1 MQLDGTQII
10 LAIIAI
16 ITVLIGLISTILVGI
31 GTVGFFILKYFIQ
44 EIKDIRDLWRQDQ
57 VTWAGLM
64 SAYAEPLKDIVRLTG
79 EHSETLKSVLDML
92 ETQESNLKGNMKIL
106 ASFAARNRKQQGG
119 Q

>member
-31 GTVGFFILKYFIQ
+31 GTVGFFLLRYFVQ
-44 EIKDIRDLWRQDQ
+44 EIKDIRDLWRKDQ
-57 VTWAGLM
+57 ATWAELM

-79 EHSETLKSVLDML
+79 EHSVALKSMLDIL
-92 ETQESNLKGNMKIL
+92 DEQEKNLKGNVKML
-106 ASFAARNRKQQGG
+106 ASFAARNRRQGD
-119 Q
+119 